1 MNMVPTTTSPIW
13 PIGVRLTLL
22 DENQTQSTIDISPG
36 ITALVGPNGS
46 GKTRALR
53 SIKTTLDAT
62 NRVTQY
68 NRKTHFLAAGRGSPF
83 ETYRAAVEHPGSIN
97 SSDAAVG
104 HVSHFTNWW
113 NLESVTGGLLV
124 LEKRADLRLKVET
137 RLQQLFDRS
146 VQLGWS
152 QQGLSLRISPMSG
165 GSSYAANHEASGV
178 LHLVGLLAAIHN
190 NDIGALL
197 IDEPEISLHPQH
209 QAFLLE
215 EMENVA
221 GDPADETKKL
231 IVIATH
237 SASLLPLRR
246 ITDLPTIAFFNSVR
260 SAPAQVAKHDAIL
273 KRRKLGALIA
283 RLSATHRMATFA
295 QQILLVEGPSDEIVA
310 TQLAQRLGLRLL
322 ARNAQI
328 LPVTGK
334 GEFGEAAK
342 LFRLM
347 NKKCTVLADLDALAD
362 DADLVNSFND
372 LPEAAAIADSLA
384 RTSLVDL
391 DRDLRADLSN
401 FMTRH
406 TEAVGEAA
414 KSYRDWS
421 SKASSHHALRR
432 VTLARALTDP
442 TSFGGEAGIEAESLG
457 RRYEVLLT
465 ALGKLGCFFL
475 RKGAIENYYG
485 PGFDG
490 GSKPDIAAEEAAG
503 FGAKLEEDLRRD
515 YADILAAL
523 MHVAPNQ
530 QIDEDKLLQPKL
542 GAALAAAFLSMNTD
556 SSDGQLNAA
565 AKATIGS
572 DAEIFALAN
581 KGGPNLRIEVSMA
594 SPLFERKTFPFE
606 IGHEENIN
614 HVIPNK
620 LPGLKRQD

>member
-1 MNMVPTTTSPIW
+1 MVSTTTPPIW
-13 PIGVRLTLL
+13 PLGVQLNLL
-22 DENQTQSTIDISPG
+22 DENQTQSVIEIGPG
-36 ITALVGPNGS
+36 ITTLVGPNGS

-62 NRVTQY
+62 NRITQY
-68 NRKTHFLAAGRGSPF
+68 DRKTHFLAAGRGSPF

-97 SSDAAVG
+97 QGDAAVG

-165 GSSYAANHEASGV
+165 GASYAANHEASGI

-221 GDPADETKKL
+221 GDPADKTKKL
-231 IVIATH
+231 IIIATH

-246 ITDLPTIAFFNSVR
+246 ITDLPKIAFFNSVR
-260 SAPAQVAKHDAIL
+260 SAPAQVAQHDNIL
-273 KRRKLGALIA
+273 ERKKLGALIA

-295 QQILLVEGPSDEIVA
+295 QQILFVEGPSDEIVA

-322 ARNAQI
+322 ARNAQT

-334 GEFGEAAK
+334 GEFAEAAK

-362 DADLVNSFND
+362 DASLVASFND
-372 LPEAAAIADSLA
+372 LPEAAAIADDLA

-391 DRDLRADLSN
+391 DRDLRAELSN
-401 FMTRH
+401 FMARH
-406 TEAVGEAA
+406 AGAVDEAA
-414 KSYRDWS
+414 KSYPDWS
-421 SKASSHHALRR
+421 SKASSHLAPRR
-432 VTLARALTDP
+432 VTLARVLTDP
-442 TSFGGEAGIEAESLG
+442 TSFGGEAGVEAVSLAK
-457 RRYEVLLT
+457 RYEVLLA

-475 RKGAIENYYG
+475 RKGAIENYYR
-485 PGFDG
+485 PGMDG

-503 FGAKLEEDLRRD
+503 FGARLEEDLRND
-515 YADILAAL
+515 YGDILAAL
-523 MHVAPNQ
+523 VHVAPNQ
-530 QIDEDKLLQPKL
+530 RIDEDKLLQPKL

-556 SSDGQLNAA
+556 SSDGHLNAA

-572 DAEIFALAN
+572 DAEIFKLAN
-581 KGGPNLRIEVSMA
+581 KGGPNLRIEVAIA
-594 SPLFERKTFPFE
+594 SPLFQRETFPFE
-606 IGHEENIN
+606 IGREENIN
-614 HVIPNK
+614 RVIPNK
-620 LPGLKRQD
+620 LPGLDREE

>member
-1 MNMVPTTTSPIW
+1 MVPTTTSPIW
-13 PIGVRLTLL
+13 PLGVQLNLL
-22 DENQTQSTIDISPG
+22 DENQTQCTIDVWPG
-36 ITALVGPNGS
+36 ITTLVGPNGS

-62 NRVTQY
+62 NRITQY

-83 ETYRAAVEHPGSIN
+83 EAYRAAVQHPGSIN
-97 SSDAAVG
+97 TGDAAVG

-152 QQGLSLRISPMSG
+152 QEGLGLRISPMSG
-165 GSSYAANHEASGV
+165 GASYAANHEASGI

-190 NDIGALL
+190 DDIGALL

-221 GDPADETKKL
+221 GDPADKTKKL

-260 SAPAQVAKHDAIL
+260 SAPSQVAKHDDIL
-273 KRRKLGALIA
+273 KRKKLGALVA

-295 QQILLVEGPSDEIVA
+295 QRILFVEGPSDEIVA

-334 GEFGEAAK
+334 GEFVEAAK

-362 DADLVNSFND
+362 DNNLVTGFND
-372 LPEAAAIADSLA
+372 LPEATAIADDLA
-384 RTSLVDL
+384 RSLVDL
-391 DRDLRADLSN
+391 DRDLRTGLSN
-401 FMTRH
+401 FMARH
-406 TEAVGEAA
+406 AGAVDEAA

-421 SKASSHHALRR
+421 SKASSHLALRR
-432 VTLARALTDP
+432 VTLARVLTDP
-442 TSFGGEAGIEAESLG
+442 TSFGGEAGVEAVSLG
-457 RRYEVLLT
+457 KRYEVLLA

-475 RKGAIENYYG
+475 RKGAIENYYS
-485 PGFDG
+485 PGLSG
-490 GSKPDIAAEEAAG
+490 GSKPDIAAEEAAD
-503 FGAKLEEDLRRD
+503 FGSRSEENLRHD

-523 MHVAPNQ
+523 IHVAPNQ
-530 QIDEDKLLQPKL
+530 RIDEDKLLQPKL
-542 GAALAAAFLSMNTD
+542 GAALTAAFLSMNSD
-556 SSDGQLNAA
+556 SSDGQLNAS

-572 DAEIFALAN
+572 DAEIFKLAN
-581 KGGPNLRIEVSMA
+581 KGGPSLRIEVAMA
-594 SPLFERKTFPFE
+594 SPLFKRETFPFE
-606 IGHEENIN
+606 IGREDNIN

-620 LPGLKRQD
+620 LPGRNREE